1 MKKYIL
7 NKHLVA
13 SVLVA
18 ASMSLVASPVLAAT
32 TTDASTATTQ
42 STTTT
47 TDATKCQSPPTTG
60 GTKCPVTTPC
70 PANPKIAKSSK
81 ECTTDTAKIAKIKKE
96 ANAEI
101 NRRLTYLRNLLAIIN
116 ASTKLSSADKATL
129 TTEVDGEISSPAP
142 YGLVN
147 LQTKINADVTLADTQ
162 ADRNS
167 IFTEYRV
174 YLLIRPKVNIVATAD
189 YQQQVETNLTT
200 FAGVL
205 QNRITAAQ
213 QKGKNVATLAQE
225 LASMKSEIA
234 SASSQSSAAVTN
246 VMPLQPADYD
256 GNTSVLVP
264 YRQDVSTAHASLVAA
279 RNDAQAIVKGLEQ
292 L

>member
-1 MKKYIL
+1 MKQYIL

-13 SVLVA
+13 SVLVT

-32 TTDASTATTQ
+32 ATDA
-42 STTTT
+42 TTTT
-47 TDATKCQSPPTTG
+47 TAGSTPTKCENPPTTG
-60 GTKCPVTTPC
+60 GTNCPVTTPC
-70 PANPKIAKSSK
+70 PANPKISKSSK
-81 ECTTDTAKIAKIKKE
+81 ECIADTAKVAKIKKE

-101 NRRLTYLRNLLAIIN
+101 NRRLTFLRNLLSIIN
-116 ASTKLSSADKATL
+116 ASTKLSSADKTTL
-129 TTEVDGEISSPAP
+129 TNEVDSEISSPAP

-147 LQTKINADVTLADTQ
+147 LQTKINADVTLSDTE
-162 ADRNS
+162 ADRTS
-167 IFTEYRV
+167 IFTQYRV
-174 YLLIRPKVNIVATAD
+174 YLLIRPKVNIIATAD
-189 YQQQVETNLTT
+189 YQQQVEANLTN

-213 QKGKNVATLAQE
+213 QKGKNVATLEQE

-234 SASSQSSAAVTN
+234 SASSQSTAAETN
-246 VMPLQPADYD
+246 VMPLQPANYD